1 MNTSGNF
8 RFLPEK
14 PDFIK
19 GDTMSKEYPLY
30 DEHADRWYRWD
41 GNCKEFEP
49 DTVFIH
55 GKPERKTQPPQ
66 VEEIRYCPLRTHRPR
81 CNSNC
86 VLYSGDGCKI
96 AVKPADTDT
105 AGKTCLFD
113 SYTCNSSCA
122 LYHDGCTLIHHFEK
136 GL

>member
-14 PDFIK
+14 PDFLK
-19 GDTMSKEYPLY
+19 GDTMNEYPLY
-30 DEHADRWYRWD
+30 DEQADRWYRWD
-41 GNCKEFEP
+41 GNCKEYAP
-49 DTVFIH
+49 DNIFVH

-66 VEEIRYCPLRTHRPR
+66 VEEIRYCPLRAHRPR
-81 CNSNC
+81 CNSHC

-96 AVKPADTDT
+96 AVVPADTDT